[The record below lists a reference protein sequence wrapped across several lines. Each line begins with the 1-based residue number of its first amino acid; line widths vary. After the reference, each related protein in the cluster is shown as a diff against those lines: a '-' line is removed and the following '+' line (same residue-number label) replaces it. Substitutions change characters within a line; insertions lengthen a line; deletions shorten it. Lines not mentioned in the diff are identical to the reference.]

1 MPSRTALAALRTVLE
16 RIAAPAASGLA
27 GAGVLALVAMM
38 AIVTIDVILRYFF
51 NDPTVWAGEVA
62 SFLTVS
68 VVFLGLAQNMRL
80 GDHIR
85 IDVFT
90 NLLPTRP
97 RLLLD
102 VIAHAVGIVFS
113 VVLFLGCWARFDNF
127 WVRQTV
133 SDSPVMIP
141 LWIPMLPVLVGAAVF
156 CLAAVAGFFVRFHE
170 LLSGE
175 PIGPRNPE

>member
-1 MPSRTALAALRTVLE
+1 MRVLSALRNVLNG
-16 RIAAPAASGLA
+16 IVAPAASGLA
-27 GAGVLALVAMM
+27 GAGVLALMAMM
-38 AIVTIDVILRYFF
+38 TIVTFDVILRYFF

-62 SFLTVS
+62 SFLTIA
-68 VVFLGLAQNMRL
+68 VVFLGLAQNIRL

-90 NLLPTRP
+90 NLLSARSQ
-97 RLLLD
+97 LSLD

-113 VVLFLGCWARFDNF
+113 VVLFMGCWVRFDNF

-133 SDSPVMIP
+133 SDSPIMIP

-156 CLAAVAGFFVRFHE
+156 CLAAVGGFVVRFHE
-170 LLSGE
+170 FLSSD
-175 PIGPRNPE
+175 PVRPHNPG